1 MFSIFKKKLPESPD
15 FSGLV
20 TDMHSHML
28 PGIDDG
34 SPDAETSLVLLKGLE
49 DLGFSNFVC
58 TPHIYQDLYKNDAV
72 TIGGAKTRLQRA
84 LQEESKTTPIHA
96 AAEYFMDDHFEK
108 LLETKTP
115 LLPLWGNKVLVEFS
129 FVSAP
134 FNYKEIL
141 FEMQMNNYQPV
152 LAHPERY
159 TYFGNNKKIY
169 EEIRTAGCLLQVN
182 MLSLIGYYGKP
193 TQELAQYLIKNKLV
207 DLLGTDL
214 HHVRHLEALRSAGA
228 LNPVIDSL
236 LQAGCLENSGVTNK
250 E

>member
-1 MFSIFKKKLPESPD
+1 
-15 FSGLV
+15 
-20 TDMHSHML
+20 MHSHML

-34 SPDAETSLVLLKGLE
+34 SPDAETSLILLKGLE
-49 DLGFSNFVC
+49 DLGFKNFVC

-72 TIGGAKTRLQRA
+72 TIGGARTRLQRA
-84 LQEESKTTPIHA
+84 LDETGNNAQIDA
-96 AAEYFMDDHFEK
+96 AAEYFMDDHFEA
-108 LLETKTP
+108 LLQTKTP
-115 LLPLWGNKVLVEFS
+115 LLPLWSNKVLVEFS

-169 EEIRTAGCLLQVN
+169 EEIRNAGCLLQIN

-228 LNPVIDSL
+228 LNPIIDSL
-236 LQAGCLENSGVTNK
+236 MQSGCLENRNIK
-250 E
+250 

>member
-1 MFSIFKKKLPESPD
+1 MFSIFKKKLPSSPD
-15 FSGLV
+15 FSALV

-58 TPHIYQDLYKNDAV
+58 TPHIYQDLYKNDPV
-72 TIGGAKTRLQRA
+72 TIGGARTRLQRA
-84 LQEESKTTPIHA
+84 LDENELSTPVHA
-96 AAEYFMDDHFEK
+96 AAEYFMDDHFEE
-108 LLETKTP
+108 LLKTRTP

-141 FEMQMNNYQPV
+141 FDMQMAGYQPV

-159 TYFGNNKKIY
+159 IYFNNSKKVY
-169 EEIRTAGCLLQVN
+169 EEIRNAGCLLQVN

-193 TQELAQYLIKNKLV
+193 TQELAQYLVKNKLV

-228 LNPVIDSL
+228 LNPIIDSL
-236 LQAGCLENSGVTNK
+236 LQAGSLENRNIK
-250 E
+250 